1 MQDAIYDLE
10 ILENFSSCVV
20 YQPQK
25 RVLYVGFNTY
35 FEVPHGKSH
44 PLPRLTITDQ
54 DRSRIYQAIKENV
67 NTYFSIYAIDK
78 IYVLPEKSGLYNLT
92 TSLLETWP
100 KEGGTIYGFNS
111 TFYDNTLLVYFESCF
126 NRKEQPN
133 TYTARLLSNSLIE
146 DGKKP
151 AQVLYGVDGGVSRY
165 YQLKNDPQ
173 HLDIQNL
180 NEKMSR
186 VSLKRL
192 IAQLGGRIQTSQ
204 KLKGDAA
211 VLETVEDVIELLT
224 YNVSDVLGSY
234 QVLMDTTYQDP
245 LATGTRMIEKYGDNR
260 FEKFKQATNRTLKR
274 DTTSANFIEAVISPT
289 IPLEDDLEVSLAY
302 PIKHG
307 YIPPLILKEGK
318 ITRLP
323 DWEAFNKAW
332 LPQFNH
338 QSDQVVN
345 DYLASQKEVP
355 FVKVAFFYNDGSPK
369 VQQEGGIFKP
379 LHTTFEA
386 FQKQALDLLELDG
399 EEKAFPHRI
408 NQTIKKL
415 APQNQ
420 DYGIF
425 YNLETNHPRV
435 VFKEDV
441 FQIDLLEWLT
451 SEYPLDEPYKDQ
463 LYRFYD
469 SYRGQDVRHGVP
481 GHQDDDV
488 KGGVKLLLP
497 FGCPV
502 YATASIGGIHGNL
515 IDRDRYENDLQ
526 KAQTFNQSLEAVE
539 SFYTDIVHS
548 WSDEEYQVFLTQQK
562 ERILKGSKS
571 TQSRNL
577 KTLTENVPATLARL
591 QKEKR
596 TVEGG
601 PEKPWE
607 WTSGSYAAAKFKR
620 PQTVKDLKHYSL
632 TLDADEVVHADI
644 TSYYPTLITTL
655 KIFKTGETDPY
666 KELLESRIRL
676 KAQLPNP
683 GEPWLEKHT
692 QINNQQLLD
701 KLLLNAAS
709 GKADSNFD
717 NHIRV
722 NNKIYRM
729 RIAGQLIMLSLCLRI
744 AQVGGVPNS
753 INTDGV
759 FVHNITLEQMEE
771 LLEEWCD
778 NYRVGAD
785 GEIVDHFIS
794 KSAGDRVEIY
804 NHKVGAVGGG
814 EVSYYK
820 GPHLKGT
827 LRRPAI
833 TDYCLVEYFLKEA
846 SPLSHFNVE
855 TIKDYMKALIKER
868 PRDALKFF
876 QYITVS
882 NPAKSNYILLQ
893 DENGRWHYPSPIN
906 RLLYVTSNIFELE
919 PKPWV
924 TSIRQLAINKQSKT
938 DHPKAFQIAEEEN
951 LLKGSGYFDEP
962 GIHATFK
969 KIANLEGPEDDQ
981 LFVVI
986 NEALDDVPLE
996 LLDYLDLDKYV
1007 DYVKSS
1013 WDNWAKQHLEERS
1026 EGHGDLETH

>member
-1 MQDAIYDLE
+1 M
-10 ILENFSSCVV
+10 
-20 YQPQK
+20 
-25 RVLYVGFNTY
+25 
-35 FEVPHGKSH
+35 
-44 PLPRLTITDQ
+44 
-54 DRSRIYQAIKENV
+54 
-67 NTYFSIYAIDK
+67 
-78 IYVLPEKSGLYNLT
+78 
-92 TSLLETWP
+92 
-100 KEGGTIYGFNS
+100 
-111 TFYDNTLLVYFESCF
+111 
-126 NRKEQPN
+126 
-133 TYTARLLSNSLIE
+133 
-146 DGKKP
+146 
-151 AQVLYGVDGGVSRY
+151 
-165 YQLKNDPQ
+165 
-173 HLDIQNL
+173 
-180 NEKMSR
+180 
-186 VSLKRL
+186 
-192 IAQLGGRIQTSQ
+192 
-204 KLKGDAA
+204 
-211 VLETVEDVIELLT
+211 
-224 YNVSDVLGSY
+224 
-234 QVLMDTTYQDP
+234 
-245 LATGTRMIEKYGDNR
+245 
-260 FEKFKQATNRTLKR
+260 
-274 DTTSANFIEAVISPT
+274 
-289 IPLEDDLEVSLAY
+289 
-302 PIKHG
+302 
-307 YIPPLILKEGK
+307 
-318 ITRLP
+318 P

-332 LPQFNH
+332 LPQFKN

-345 DYLASQKEVP
+345 DYLQSQKDVP
-355 FVKVAFFYNDGSPK
+355 FVKVAFFYQDGNPK
-369 VQQEGGIFKP
+369 VQQENGVFKP

-386 FQKQALDLLELDG
+386 FQNQALRLLRLTE

-408 NQTIKKL
+408 NQAIEKVN
-415 APQNQ
+415 PQNQ

-425 YNLETNHPRV
+425 HDLETKHPRV
-435 VFKEDV
+435 VFKEDA
-441 FQIDLLEWLT
+441 FQIDLLEWLIA
-451 SEYPLDEPYKDQ
+451 EYPLDEPYKDQ

-469 SYRGQDVRHGVP
+469 SYRGQDLRHGVP
-481 GHQDDDV
+481 GHQDDDI

-497 FGCPV
+497 FNCPV

-515 IDRDRYENDLQ
+515 IDRKRYEHDLEI
-526 KAQTFNQSLEAVE
+526 AQRRNEELQAVE
-539 SFYTDIVHS
+539 DFYTRVVKS
-548 WSDEEYQVFLTQQK
+548 WTDEEYQSFIDQQK
-562 ERILKGSKS
+562 ERILKGSKA
-571 TQSRNL
+571 TQSKKL
-577 KTLTENVPATLARL
+577 KLLEENVPATLARL
-591 QKEKR
+591 QKEKQ

-601 PEKPWE
+601 PKNPWE
-607 WTSGSYAAAKFKR
+607 YTSGSYAAAEFKR
-620 PQTVKDLKHYSL
+620 PKTVKDLKYYSQ
-632 TLDADEVVHADI
+632 TLDGNQVVHADI

-655 KIFKTGETDPY
+655 KIFKTGDFDPY

-729 RIAGQLIMLSLCLRI
+729 RISGQLIMLSLCLRI

-759 FVHNITLEQMEE
+759 FVHNISLEKMEE
-771 LLEEWCD
+771 LLNEWCD

-794 KSAGDRVEIY
+794 KSTGDRVEIY

-827 LRRPAI
+827 LRKPAI
-833 TDYCLVEYFLKEA
+833 ADYCLVEYFLKEP

-855 TIKDYMKALIKER
+855 IIKGYMTNLIKDR
-868 PRDALKFF
+868 PREALKFF

-893 DENGRWHYPSPIN
+893 DENGRWYYPSPIN
-906 RLLYVTSNIFELE
+906 RLLYVTSDIFQLE

-924 TSIRQLAINKQSKT
+924 TSIRQLVINKQSKV

-1007 DYVKSS
+1007 DYVKAS

-1026 EGHGDLETH
+1026 ENHGDLETH